1 MTLWWLRIG
10 AQPLMTLTLSE
21 PNMSPSKPPLARR
34 ALSLSHAL
42 SHALLCALFAFTPL
56 MYAPA
61 SLSSAW
67 AQRQEN
73 PRLKTAITQ
82 AENFKRE
89 GKFKEAAEAYR
100 RAMSLEPNPQILF
113 DIALMYQQGKEERL
127 ALKYFKRFIDEIPSD
142 ARVSDAV
149 VYVQR
154 LEEALK
160 DQYEELVVTSQPPKA
175 YVYIDT
181 RANGA
186 IGQTP
191 TRVKLLPGEYKIIA
205 ELDGYVLSSQLATI
219 KKGMTS
225 QVAVSLYSER
235 EVAPITF
242 LINRTNAKVSVDG
255 QLLAR
260 SPITEPLLVRQG
272 VHRVSVTLAGHAPWS
287 QDVRVVAQQPQT
299 LDVVLQ
305 EQSMEGALAQAPVE
319 NASSGS
325 GSVGPWVT
333 MGLSALLFGGSA
345 YTGFSAQRIYGQLED
360 KRDQGSPIA
369 SGDIDMGNTYV
380 GVTNILLG
388 LGAASLTAGSLW
400 LALEPG
406 STAPAHP

>member
-1 MTLWWLRIG
+1 
-10 AQPLMTLTLSE
+10 
-21 PNMSPSKPPLARR
+21 
-34 ALSLSHAL
+34 
-42 SHALLCALFAFTPL
+42 

-100 RAMSLEPNPQILF
+100 RAMSLEPNPQLLF

-186 IGQTP
+186 VGQTP

-242 LINRTNAKVSVDG
+242 LINRANAKVSVDG

-260 SPITEPLLVRQG
+260 SPISEPLLVRQG

-319 NASSGS
+319 NSSAGS

-360 KRDQGSPIA
+360 KRDQGSTIA

-388 LGAASLTAGSLW
+388 LGAASLTAGGLW
-400 LALEPG
+400 LALEPS
-406 STAPAHP
+406 STAPAQP